1 MSIMITYHSK
11 NSDFC
16 MQLAWTLWT
25 MSFQETIIDSAD
37 SAWKPWSLD
46 FEMLLPDEN
55 SHSKHQFKHKG
66 IKWQTTL
73 SHLHAWFNI
82 SDVLLMVITYNA
94 FTPTAHRILYY
105 HHQLNWISRQNC
117 LLMAITHCR
126 KIFRQINSFVISV

>member
-55 SHSKHQFKHKG
+55 SYSKHQFKQKR

-73 SHLHAWFNI
+73 PHLHDSIF
-82 SDVLLMVITYNA
+82 LMYCSWWS
-94 FTPTAHRILYY
+94 RIM
-105 HHQLNWISRQNC
+105 HSHQLLTQVLIIKVLTLSIQHSIALKSENHFYHFSKQLFSWNK
-117 LLMAITHCR
+117 L
-126 KIFRQINSFVISV
+126 V